1 MPQTKIQGKF
11 YPLQHEEWL
20 RACQELTPSQQ
31 QVLYYIRTL
40 DPYGDGVKVTAAEIA
55 RKLSTKKKTVHRQT
69 VSRALK
75 ELDAKG
81 FIDLELLEVQVK
93 INPKGYWCDEDKN
106 EMVCEDTSGVM
117 RHQGCVE
124 TPDAIVTHQGG
135 SSDTRVDRDTPDAI
149 VTHQAK
155 PEIQSEQEVQNPKT
169 IKTYSD
175 FKDSL
180 SESEREKFFNFVK
193 EEIKDFKPQIKDLEA
208 WLASKNQAGQNRWE
222 VYYNNFLASLKKQS
236 EDSQKRAIDKKYQQ
250 AWKAW
255 QEELKQRSALSEEEE
270 AQRESTAP
278 PARELGSRA
287 QRTQTS
293 SSARYSALEG
303 QSLLAL
309 RQPTPRKTT
318 TRTYS
323 ETPPFGSLASEVSLS
338 ALSFKR
344 GENHK

>member
-1 MPQTKIQGKF
+1 
-11 YPLQHEEWL
+11 
-20 RACQELTPSQQ
+20 
-31 QVLYYIRTL
+31 
-40 DPYGDGVKVTAAEIA
+40 VKVTAAEIA

-208 WLASKNQAGQNRWE
+208 WLASKNQAEQNRWE

-236 EDSQKRAIDKKYQQ
+236 EDSQKRAIDKKCQQ

-270 AQRESTAP
+270 AQSQT
-278 PARELGSRA
+278 RA
-287 QRTQTS
+287 
-293 SSARYSALEG
+293 SARYSALEG

-309 RQPTPRKTT
+309 RKELSPPFIGGRATQGAELNSAHAPSACTLRQSTPRKTT
-318 TRTYS
+318 TGTYG

-338 ALSFKR
+338 GLSFNR